1 MSLSHCRKNGAG
13 APRPVLSS
21 RARAFPMLH
30 SITLTLKRDHF
41 LLLHPLLQ
49 NGFCIQAGAC
59 SSLRDILISDLG
71 LPQETVRRIRTVLLD
86 GIVVHD
92 LDAVYPPALSTLAL
106 LNGIAVMPGTGT
118 YLDRTFFG
126 SRSAIS
132 SGKCPPTLG
141 DGIKEVRI
149 QLCSLLAEEWGDIL
163 LERGIIVA
171 TSDMK
176 ALLEEPFPDLR
187 GSLREAR
194 LNETGVTAS
203 KLSDWIKS
211 RPDWERIGLCLL
223 EP

>member
-1 MSLSHCRKNGAG
+1 MSLSRCRKNGAG
-13 APRPVLSS
+13 AARPVLSL

-30 SITLTLKRDHF
+30 SITLTLKSDQF

-49 NGFCIQAGAC
+49 NGFCIRAGAC
-59 SSLRDILISDLG
+59 SSLRDILITDLG
-71 LPQETVRRIRTVLLD
+71 LSGEAIRRIRTVLLD

-106 LNGIAVMPGTGT
+106 SNGIAVLPGTCT
-118 YLDRTFFG
+118 HVDRPFAG

-132 SGKCPPTLG
+132 SRKCPPVLW

-149 QLCSLLAEEWGDIL
+149 QFCSLLAEEWGDIF

-171 TSDMK
+171 ISDMK
-176 ALLEEPFPDLR
+176 ALLEERFPELR

-194 LNETGVTAS
+194 LNETGVTAA

-211 RPDWERIGLCLL
+211 RPDWERIGLYLL